1 MYDKVRQAAPVHQER
16 PPRHSGKRQVAA
28 FLPNKHKDMT
38 HIRQIAL
45 LTSGGDSPG
54 MNAAIRAV
62 VKAAIHFGFEVTGVL
77 KGYHGLIHR
86 GFQRMDRKVVNNI
99 IHLGGTILKSARS
112 EEFRTSEG
120 RSRAY
125 RNLRDAGI
133 DALVVI
139 GGDGTFTGASLFGKE
154 FDFPVI
160 GLPGT
165 IDNDLYG
172 TDYTI
177 GYDTAVNTVVEAV
190 DRIRDTAHSHDRIF
204 IVEVMGRDAG
214 FIALRSGMASGA
226 EKILI
231 PEKKTY
237 VDELLEALKKRWWD
251 EDQSA
256 IVIVAEGSDY
266 GGAMEVEKLIN
277 RHHPGY
283 DTRVSILGHIQRG
296 GSPSAFDRVLAGGL
310 GYQAVKGLAEGK
322 RDVMVGSVNRQ
333 IVFTSLGQSVKHHK
347 GFNTELKAIAE
358 ILSA

>member
-1 MYDKVRQAAPVHQER
+1 M
-16 PPRHSGKRQVAA
+16 
-28 FLPNKHKDMT
+28 
-38 HIRQIAL
+38 

-62 VKAAIHFGFEVTGVL
+62 VKASLYFRLEVAGII
-77 KGYHGLIHR
+77 KGYHGMIHNDIIS
-86 GFQRMDRKVVNNI
+86 MDRGSVNNI

-112 EEFRTSEG
+112 EEFRSAEG
-120 RSRAY
+120 RKKAHE
-125 RNLRDAGI
+125 NLKSNQI

-139 GGDGTFTGASLFGKE
+139 GGDGTFTGASIFEKE
-154 FDFPVI
+154 FDFPI
-160 GLPGT
+160 LGLPGT

-190 DRIRDTAHSHDRIF
+190 DKIRDTAHSHDRIF

-237 VDELLEALKKRWWD
+237 VNELLDALKKGYWSKD
-251 EDQSA
+251 KSA
-256 IVIVAEGSDY
+256 IVIVAEGSSY
-266 GGAMEVEKLIN
+266 GGAMEVKKLIN
-277 RHHPGY
+277 RHYPDY

-296 GSPSAFDRVLAGGL
+296 GSPSAFDRVLASGMGF
-310 GYQAVKGLAEGK
+310 QAVKGLTEG
-322 RDVMVGSVNRQ
+322 RRGEMVGSVNRQ
-333 IVFTSLGQSVKHHK
+333 IVFTPFDQSIKHNK
-347 GFNTELKAIAE
+347 SFNIELKTIAE
-358 ILSA
+358 ILSI

>member
-1 MYDKVRQAAPVHQER
+1 
-16 PPRHSGKRQVAA
+16 
-28 FLPNKHKDMT
+28 MT
-38 HIRQIAL
+38 TLRKIAV

-62 VKAAIHFGFEVTGVL
+62 VKAGLHYKIETVGIQ
-77 KGYHGLIHR
+77 KGYFGMIHDLMVPLNR
-86 GFQRMDRKVVNNI
+86 NSVYNI

-112 EEFRTSEG
+112 EEFKTREG
-120 RSRAY
+120 RENAY
-125 RNLRDAGI
+125 NNLKRREV

-139 GGDGTFTGASLFGKE
+139 GGDGTFTGANIFEKE

-177 GYDTAVNTVVEAV
+177 GYDTAVNTVVSAV
-190 DRIRDTAHSHDRIF
+190 DKIRDTAHSHDRLF

-214 FIALRSGMASGA
+214 FIALRSGLASGA

-237 VDELLEALKKRWWD
+237 VDDLLKVLKTGFHD
-251 EDQSA
+251 EDNSA
-256 IVIVAEGSDY
+256 IVIVSEGSEF
-266 GGAMEVEKLIN
+266 GGAMEVKKIVKE
-277 RHHPGY
+277 HFPDM
-283 DTRVSILGHIQRG
+283 DTRVTILGHIQRG
-296 GSPSAFDRVLAGGL
+296 GSPSAFDRIIASGWGF
-310 GYQAVKGLAEGK
+310 QAVKGLVDGK
-322 RDVMVGSVNRQ
+322 HGVMVGSVNRE
-333 IVFTSLGQSVKHHK
+333 IVFTPFSKSIKYHK
-347 GFNTELKAIAE
+347 SFNIELKNIAE

>member
-1 MYDKVRQAAPVHQER
+1 
-16 PPRHSGKRQVAA
+16 
-28 FLPNKHKDMT
+28 MT
-38 HIRQIAL
+38 AIKKIAV

-62 VKAAIHFGFEVTGVL
+62 VKAGLHFKIETIGIQ
-77 KGYHGLIHR
+77 KGYFGMIHDLMVPLNS
-86 GFQRMDRKVVNNI
+86 QSIYNI
-99 IHLGGTILKSARS
+99 IHMGGTILKSARS
-112 EEFRTSEG
+112 EEFKTGEG
-120 RSRAY
+120 REKAY
-125 RNLRDAGI
+125 KNLKKREV

-139 GGDGTFTGASLFGKE
+139 GGDGTFTGANIFEKE

-177 GYDTAVNTVVEAV
+177 GYDTAVNTVVSAV
-190 DRIRDTAHSHDRIF
+190 DKIRDTAHSHDRLF

-214 FIALRSGMASGA
+214 FIALRSGLASGA

-237 VDELLEALKKRWWD
+237 VDDLLKALKTGFNE
-251 EDQSA
+251 EDNSA
-256 IVIVAEGSDY
+256 IVIVAEGSEF
-266 GGAMEVEKLIN
+266 GGAIEVKKIVKE
-277 RHHPGY
+277 HFPEM

-296 GSPSAFDRVLAGGL
+296 GSPSAFDRILASGL
-310 GYQAVKGLAEGK
+310 GFQAVKGLSEGK
-322 RDVMVGSVNRQ
+322 RGVMVGTINRN
-333 IVFTSLGQSVKHHK
+333 IEFTPFSKSIKHHK
-347 GFNTELKAIAE
+347 SFNIELKNIAE

>member
-1 MYDKVRQAAPVHQER
+1 
-16 PPRHSGKRQVAA
+16 
-28 FLPNKHKDMT
+28 MT
-38 HIRQIAL
+38 AIQKIGV

-62 VKAAIHFGFEVTGVL
+62 VKAALHFKIETIGIQ
-77 KGYHGLIHR
+77 KGYHGMINDL
-86 GFQRMDRKVVNNI
+86 MTPLDAKAVNNI

-112 EEFRTSEG
+112 AEFRTKEG
-120 RSRAY
+120 RAQGVA
-125 RNLRDAGI
+125 NLKKHHI

-139 GGDGTFTGASLFGKE
+139 GGDGTFTGASLIE
-154 FDFPVI
+154 EEHQFPVI

-190 DRIRDTAHSHDRIF
+190 DRIRDTAHSHDRVF

-231 PEKKTY
+231 PETKTY
-237 VDELLEALKKRWWD
+237 VNELIDALKTGFND
-251 EDQSA
+251 EDNSA
-256 IVIVAEGSDY
+256 IVIVAEGSDF
-266 GGAMEVEKLIN
+266 GGAMEVKKIVNE
-277 RHHPGY
+277 HFPDY

-296 GSPSAFDRVLAGGL
+296 GSPSAFDRILASGM
-310 GYQAVKGLAEGK
+310 GYQAVKGLTEGK
-322 RDVMVGSVNRQ
+322 HGVMVGSVNRK
-333 IVFTSLGQSVKHHK
+333 IVFTPFRKSIKHHK
-347 GFNTELKAIAE
+347 SFNIELKNIAE